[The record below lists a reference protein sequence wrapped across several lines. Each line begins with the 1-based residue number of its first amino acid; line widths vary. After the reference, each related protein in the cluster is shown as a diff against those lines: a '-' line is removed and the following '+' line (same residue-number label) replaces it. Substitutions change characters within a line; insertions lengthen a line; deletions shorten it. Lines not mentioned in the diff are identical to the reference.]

1 LETEALPLAEITRV
15 EAEVA
20 AAIDAAVQFAM
31 KSPYP
36 APEEALDDV
45 YA

>member
-1 LETEALPLAEITRV
+1 MKDEMERAVKFALE
-15 EAEVA
+15 
-20 AAIDAAVQFAM
+20 
-31 KSPYP
+31 SPYP